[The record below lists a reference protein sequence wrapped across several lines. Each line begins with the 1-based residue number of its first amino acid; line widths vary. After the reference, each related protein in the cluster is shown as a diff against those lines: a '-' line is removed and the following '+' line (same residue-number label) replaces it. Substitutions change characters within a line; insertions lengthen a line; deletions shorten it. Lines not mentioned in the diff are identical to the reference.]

1 VTIFCL
7 LIRVARFFLVQ
18 QTKMGK
24 KIQTWQKK
32 YHTTV
37 KYTKMEIKN
46 VPNGHEIYTKC
57 FLLTPSKMY
66 QNWHDNN
73 PSGNP
78 AFDCEEE
85 KIRIKFLAEPLP

>member
-1 VTIFCL
+1 
-7 LIRVARFFLVQ
+7 
-18 QTKMGK
+18 
-24 KIQTWQKK
+24 
-32 YHTTV
+32 
-37 KYTKMEIKN
+37 MEIKN